1 MRFNKDEVKEA
12 LEPED
17 IFELLEQLGADPI
30 DEGDY
35 ITAIT
40 ICHGGDNRALYY
52 YKNTNLFKCYTHC
65 GDAFDVFELLRKVK
79 KLELNEAVSYVI
91 NFFNLGYKIE
101 SELDLGSED
110 WKLFKRYEEL
120 GAIKINHEKIELPQ
134 IKPDPLF
141 HYPRPRILDW
151 ESAHISKEVCDYM
164 GVCYDPAEGNILI
177 PHTDEEGRLVG
188 IRQRTLIKEK
198 EAGGKYRPW
207 VHGKHMYNHPLGF
220 NLYGLDKA
228 KKRIGEMGV
237 ALVFESEKSVLA
249 SMGYLGLANNIS
261 VAVCGSSIS
270 KYQFEL
276 LRQAGMKE
284 MVVCFDRD
292 FKKVGDEEY
301 YKVTEKL
308 TKVHKK
314 FSSFVNVSF
323 MFDSNGDKLEYKD
336 SPTDQGYETFMYLWR
351 NRVYL

>member
-17 IFELLEQLGADPI
+17 VFELLEQLGADPI

-65 GDAFDVFELLRKVK
+65 GDAFDVFELLHKVK
-79 KLELNEAVSYVI
+79 GLELNEAVSYVI
-91 NFFNLGYKIE
+91 NFFNLGYKLE

-134 IKPDPLF
+134 ISPDPIF
-141 HYPRPRILDW
+141 HYPRPKILDW
-151 ESAHISKEVCDYM
+151 ESAHIPKEVCDYM
-164 GVCYDPAEGNILI
+164 GICYDPQGGNILI

-188 IRQRTLIKEK
+188 IRQRTLIKELEEK
-198 EAGGKYRPW
+198 GKYKPW
-207 VHGKHMYNHPLGF
+207 IHNGHMYNHPLGF

-249 SMGYLGLANNIS
+249 SMGYLGLANDIA

-292 FKKVGDEEY
+292 FQEIGDEEY

-308 TKVHKK
+308 TKIHKK
-314 FSSFVNVSF
+314 FSPLVNVSF
-323 MFDSNGDKLEYKD
+323 MFDSKGDRLGYKD
-336 SPTDQGYETFMYLWR
+336 SPTDEGYETFMYLWR